1 MVGCHAAQS
10 APGAFPSLWPIPSDA
25 DVLVVCTLSYSLI
38 GCRRGIVRVTLLLPG
53 LVAGVPRTGSVGVM
67 ETGLAGSG
75 GAFPYL
81 C

>member
-25 DVLVVCTLSYSLI
+25 DVLVVCTLLYSLI

-53 LVAGVPRTGSVGVM
+53 LVAGVPRTGSV
-67 ETGLAGSG
+67 LAAWPCSFC
-75 GAFPYL
+75 ART
-81 C
+81 CCCRD